1 MNGTSI
7 MIRILY
13 ALASAPKRRD
23 IVYLQNNRRNSW
35 GQSAKITGFFVG
47 CALIGFAGNS
57 YLKTMTGDKPIETYI
72 LHELAGRN
80 ELEKAYS
87 EEKTNLVKAYS
98 EEKTSLEEQIKATES
113 IKSQLESQNK
123 YLENVI
129 SRGNTR
135 KTKPVL
141 DYDKL
146 KCPRYLVEL
155 MERMSASHGFTS
167 IATVYCITE
176 YESKFDPTCW
186 NQKGEDS
193 RGLLQVNVKDKAH
206 AKRNPNKTKLFDP
219 AYNLDYQLD
228 ELKIYYD
235 KGIAQGLTGAKLINY
250 VAKNGQRPKWE
261 AWIEA
266 RIAKTYKEYLS
277 AVIKE

>member
-1 MNGTSI
+1 MNGASI
-7 MIRILY
+7 IVRMLY
-13 ALASAPKRRD
+13 AFASALKRRD
-23 IVYLQNNRRNSW
+23 IVHLLNNRKSGW

-47 CALIGFAGNS
+47 CALLGCAGNI
-57 YLKTMTGDKPIETYI
+57 YLKTVTGDKPIETYI
-72 LHELAGRN
+72 LHEMAGRN
-80 ELEKAYS
+80 DLEKTYS
-87 EEKTNLVKAYS
+87 EEKTNLVKAYL
-98 EEKTSLEEQIKATES
+98 EEKTSLEEQIKTTEA

-123 YLENVI
+123 YLETVI

-155 MERMSASHGFTS
+155 MERMSASHGFPS
-167 IATVYCITE
+167 IATVYCISE
-176 YESKFDPTCW
+176 YESQFDPTCW

-193 RGLLQVNVKDKAH
+193 RGLLQINVKDKAH

-219 AYNLDYQLD
+219 SYNLDYQLN

-235 KGIAQGLTGAKLINY
+235 KGKAQGLTGASLINY
-250 VAKNGQRPKWE
+250 TARYGQRPKWD
-261 AWIEA
+261 AWIET